1 MVALI
6 PNEKKPYLKNYFGQH
21 KKRWVIVREQYWHP
35 AQMEPSFHQL
45 VERKI
50 WSWFAYPVKYLDP
63 ILLKDSSVDLRQK
76 FYWEI
81 LGQNIWNSKIQHKFM
96 LNFFYRIG
104 LVFCHQHSFLCNTDG
119 AFKLAKLYRC
129 FQSNLMKGRRS
140 ISSQVSKRFEPR
152 PF

>member
-1 MVALI
+1 MK
-6 PNEKKPYLKNYFGQH
+6 KKPYLKNYFGQH

-104 LVFCHQHSFLCNTDG
+104 LVFCLQLKKSYNHTRPSSPVRPGGFGTALVEITS
-119 AFKLAKLYRC
+119 YWII
-129 FQSNLMKGRRS
+129 SYSS
-140 ISSQVSKRFEPR
+140 IKSRKISPTRQ
-152 PF
+152 